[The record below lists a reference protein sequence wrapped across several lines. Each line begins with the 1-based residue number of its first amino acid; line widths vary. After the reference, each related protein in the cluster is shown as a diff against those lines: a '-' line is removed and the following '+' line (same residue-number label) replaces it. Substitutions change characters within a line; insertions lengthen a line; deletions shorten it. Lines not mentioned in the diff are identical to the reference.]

1 MKILIYH
8 NKKRFNPLKGGILS
22 IFVLTL
28 SQNILNSSCLPANA
42 QIVTDK
48 NLGNGENSIFDPN
61 TNIIDG
67 GAQRDGNLFHSFQ
80 DFNILKD
87 QSVYFRNP
95 QGITNIITRVTG
107 GFLSSIDGKIGVLGG
122 ANLFILNPNGIIF
135 GSNASLS
142 IEGSFLSTTAN
153 SIQFGT
159 QGFFDT
165 KSQNYLPLLTVN
177 PSGFLFTEQRI
188 YPIANSS
195 IYNNRITRISS
206 DPTATTSTI
215 PLNGLRVPD
224 GNSLILLGG
233 EITLDGGGLNALG
246 GQIDLGSVSGN
257 GLVSLSY
264 DGKKLGLTFPKD
276 LARDNIFLLNG
287 ARVDSSEGEFSGG
300 RIQIIG
306 KNIQLKDESRV
317 VSETKGAQDGGA
329 LFFDAQDSIELVGFT
344 ESGSFS
350 TLTSGLGKAGN
361 IEITSGKLILRNGAQ
376 ILSGTVGTGNGGN
389 INVNVSDFLELS
401 GRASA
406 ISSTTFASGKG
417 GNIKIDTPGNLFLNS
432 GAFLVAG
439 GGSLDLNG
447 TIVPSSGDGGSVDLV
462 IGNSILIE
470 SGSALSASNTIGK
483 GGDIYIDTNFLTLRN
498 RGRISVNSSRGKS
511 GNLTINS
518 NSLFL
523 DGASLSAN
531 TKVSGANISLT
542 ISNELRLENES
553 RITATASGSADGGN
567 ITINTPILLAFP
579 PTGLEGSDIKAT
591 AISGTGGK
599 ITVNA
604 QGVFGIA
611 PRKANSGNRTNDIDA
626 SSQFGQSGQ
635 VQINT
640 TTDPSQG
647 LVELPATVVDPS
659 TLVAQNPC
667 RRASSSEFT
676 RSGRGG
682 LPPSLSQDLNGE
694 STQVGLV
701 EPTNLSAATP
711 EPKSAS
717 KEASPLPLS
726 STQIVPAQ
734 GWVYNAKGEVVL
746 VAYNSAVTGPQRLQS
761 TPAGCPVF

>member
-1 MKILIYH
+1 MKNLSYP
-8 NKKRFNPLKGGILS
+8 NKARLDPLNGAVLL

-28 SQNILNSSCLPANA
+28 SQDVLNSSCLRANA

-48 NLGNGENSIFDPN
+48 NLGNSENSIFDPG
-61 TNIIDG
+61 TNLIDG
-67 GAQRDGNLFHSFQ
+67 GAKRDGNLFHSFQ

-87 QSVYFRNP
+87 QSVYFINP

-107 GFLSSIDGKIGVLGG
+107 KSSSSIDGKIGVLGD

-135 GSNASLS
+135 RSNASLD
-142 IEGSFLSTTAN
+142 IKGSFLATTAN
-153 SIQFGT
+153 SIQFGD

-165 KSQNYLPLLTVN
+165 KSQSHLPLLTVN

-188 YPIANSS
+188 NPIKNSS
-195 IYNNRITRISS
+195 IYNNGTTRISS
-206 DPTATTSTI
+206 DPTATEPIIS
-215 PLNGLRVPD
+215 LNGLRVPD

-246 GQIDLGSVSGN
+246 GQIDIGSVSGN
-257 GLVSLSY
+257 GLVNLSY

-287 ARVDSSEGEFSGG
+287 ARIDSSEGEFSGG
-300 RIQIIG
+300 RIQLIG
-306 KNIQLKDESRV
+306 KNIQLKDKSRV

-361 IEITSGKLILRNGAQ
+361 IEITAGKLIIRDGAQ
-376 ILSGTVGTGNGGN
+376 ILSGTVGAGNGGN
-389 INVNVSDFLELS
+389 INVNVSNFLELN
-401 GRASA
+401 GLTSA
-406 ISSTTFASGKG
+406 ISSTTFSSGKG
-417 GNIKIDTPGNLFLNS
+417 GNIKIDTPGNLFLNG

-439 GGSLDLNG
+439 GGSLELNDE
-447 TIVPSSGDGGSVDLV
+447 IVTSSGDGGSVDV
-462 IGNSILIE
+462 TVGNSILID
-470 SGSALSASNTIGK
+470 SRSALSASNTRGK
-483 GGDIYIDTNFLTLRN
+483 GGDISINTKFLMLRN
-498 RGRISVNSSRGKS
+498 RGRISVNSSTGQS
-511 GNLTINS
+511 GTLKINS
-518 NSLFL
+518 NSLVL
-523 DGASLSAN
+523 DGGSLSAN
-531 TKVSGANISLT
+531 TKVSGANIFLT
-542 ISNELRLENES
+542 ILNELRLDNES

-567 ITINTPILLAFP
+567 IVINTPLLLAFP
-579 PTGLEGSDIKAT
+579 PTGSNGSDIKAT
-591 AISGTGGK
+591 AVSGTGGK
-599 ITVNA
+599 ITINA
-604 QGVFGIA
+604 QGVFGIQEREA
-611 PRKANSGNRTNDIDA
+611 IPGNQTNDIDA

-640 TTDPSQG
+640 TTDPNQG
-647 LVELPATVVDPS
+647 LVELPTTVIDPT

-717 KEASPLPLS
+717 KETSPLPLS
-726 STQIVPAQ
+726 STKIVPAQ